1 MSTQVFGARAV
12 DQLGRL
18 LDYES
23 YTGWLFPAAKR
34 TKSDR
39 GLAEAGLFNDY
50 FSIMPGVNFSPH
62 GVRYAFATYFA
73 TYGKRDLGFRPGEA
87 ALILDHFE
95 GVEPNDV
102 TGQFYSSDPQIGR
115 KREMTQAWIDWREGW
130 AARRKWRLP

>member
-12 DQLGRL
+12 DQLVRL

-62 GVRYAFATYFA
+62 GVRYAFATY
-73 TYGKRDLGFRPGEA
+73 GERDL
-87 ALILDHFE
+87 D
-95 GVEPNDV
+95 
-102 TGQFYSSDPQIGR
+102 SGR
-115 KREMTQAWIDWREGW
+115 E
-130 AARRKWRLP
+130 RRRSFWTISKASNPTT